1 MKEEF
6 IETIMQQMLPYL
18 DNVQMEK
25 LKDTLHYCMHDVEI
39 VTDSSKLPKPV
50 ETNESLLSK
59 FLAAKR
65 VEGCSV
71 KTLNY
76 YQSKYREA
84 IFLYLL
90 EDIRICCN
98 I

>member
-18 DNVQMEK
+18 DNAQIEK
-25 LKDTLHYCMHDVEI
+25 LKDTLHFCMHDVEI
-39 VTDSSKLPKPV
+39 VADSSKPPKPV
-50 ETNESLLSK
+50 ETNEGLLSK

-76 YQSKYREA
+76 YQLKLR
-84 IFLYLL
+84 
-90 EDIRICCN
+90 R
-98 I
+98 